1 MRERKKEGKRGKERE
16 KDITLVR
23 GVVLTYKAR
32 RSSRMLLIQVP
43 HLVELILSMKELE
56 WIFLPHF
63 CKHGKQ
69 GTERGQGLTYV
80 VLRKW
85 ESRLLGCLMRPLF
98 PLRTQTATAALKKNL
113 PSSSSLGSVS
123 FLASNSL
130 TSPHSG
136 RWKDSLHNL
145 TLGFDVL
152 WFLSLRNISN
162 LLKSTVI
169 YKLSVLYIPFPIIH
183 SDINCQKN

>member
-98 PLRTQTATAALKKNL
+98 PLWII
-113 PSSSSLGSVS
+113 SVTNR
-123 FLASNSL
+123 LN
-130 TSPHSG
+130 
-136 RWKDSLHNL
+136 
-145 TLGFDVL
+145 
-152 WFLSLRNISN
+152 
-162 LLKSTVI
+162 
-169 YKLSVLYIPFPIIH
+169 
-183 SDINCQKN
+183 